1 MGVDEELFDDMMST
15 SEADRERVNT
25 LLAAEA
31 PMKNISVI
39 FYVALD
45 EASAPPE
52 PEQPAEGEGAVNA
65 VKVSTGARPRAL
77 CGAG

>member
-1 MGVDEELFDDMMST
+1 MPIDMFPHRSDVRCQWASKTVCGAMGVDEELFDDMMST

-39 FYVALD
+39 FYVALRRRGGLY
-45 EASAPPE
+45 S
-52 PEQPAEGEGAVNA
+52 
-65 VKVSTGARPRAL
+65 
-77 CGAG
+77 